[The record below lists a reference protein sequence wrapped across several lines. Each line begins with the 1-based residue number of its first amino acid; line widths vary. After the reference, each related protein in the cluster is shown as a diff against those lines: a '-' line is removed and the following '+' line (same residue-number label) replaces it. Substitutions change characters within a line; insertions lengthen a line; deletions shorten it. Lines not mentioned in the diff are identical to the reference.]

1 MVTAPPLAGYSWLCM
16 GEQEVKIDIAI
27 TQPKGMLGCP
37 PCRADHTLLDNA
49 RRHLGMKLWTDA
61 AGFRPPKSSRKGHHE
76 VCDPRQAGF
85 SELACKAKF
94 PDAYAITYWMHS
106 W

>member
-1 MVTAPPLAGYSWLCM
+1 MPYLLASMYALTGCVQDSA
-16 GEQEVKIDIAI
+16 GFR
-27 TQPKGMLGCP
+27 QPKG
-37 PCRADHTLLDNA
+37 
-49 RRHLGMKLWTDA
+49 
-61 AGFRPPKSSRKGHHE
+61 SRKGHHE